1 MKTHETGSVGSVIR
15 PRNSAQLCLRAFS
28 LGHGATVPEAGW
40 LGDLALASTER
51 AEGSFSWPTSQ
62 VGELTESDGRIA
74 CWRRSDL
81 AAEAGDAGDGW
92 SPIDNL

>member
-1 MKTHETGSVGSVIR
+1 MKTHETGSVGAVTR
-15 PRNSAQLCLRAFS
+15 PRNS
-28 LGHGATVPEAGW
+28 GATVPEAGW

-51 AEGSFSWPTSQ
+51 AEGSFSWPSSQ
-62 VGELTESDGRIA
+62 VGELTESDARIA

-92 SPIDNL
+92 SAIDNL